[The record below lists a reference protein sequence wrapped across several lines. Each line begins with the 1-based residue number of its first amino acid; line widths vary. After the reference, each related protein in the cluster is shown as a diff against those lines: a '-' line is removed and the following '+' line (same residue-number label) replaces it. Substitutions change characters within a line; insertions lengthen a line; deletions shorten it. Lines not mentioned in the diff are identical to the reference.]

1 MFIHFV
7 GDGDADATA
16 PQMPPDVA
24 TAIGLVAHPTTRTL
38 LRSAW
43 ATTFDRTTRHERFK
57 PHGFVT
63 LTRCQHKRHQVLV
76 ARSPKMHFGAEAA
89 LASTQGFR
97 FRSFGRAGR
106 VLMSANDG
114 AIDIMNRPVQLT
126 SGMGLLLDRLKEAL
140 PEAGSAPA
148 IEAAG
153 YGLPGAVAFGHV
165 APGGTGAQQPQDAV
179 DHASVVQIR
188 STRSRFLRRK
198 QRLEPLPLRVG

>member
-16 PQMPPDVA
+16 PPMPPDVA
-24 TAIGLVAHPTTRTL
+24 TAIGLVAHHTTRTL

-63 LTRCQHKRHQVLV
+63 LTQCQHKRHQVLV

-97 FRSFGRAGR
+97 FSPVGRARR
-106 VLMSANDG
+106 VLVSANNG
-114 AIDIMNRPVQLT
+114 AIDLMNGPVQLT
-126 SGMGLLLDRLKEAL
+126 RAIGLLLDGLKETL
-140 PEAGSAPA
+140 PDAGLAPA
-148 IEAAG
+148 IETAG
-153 YGLPGAVAFGHV
+153 HGAPRTIALGYI
-165 APGGTGAQQPQDAV
+165 APRGTGAQ
-179 DHASVVQIR
+179 
-188 STRSRFLRRK
+188 
-198 QRLEPLPLRVG
+198 